1 MHIDTYIY
9 SDVDID
15 APVRVVIIFFSEF
28 CRSLVWLANPG
39 FHCYCS
45 LAIYILNKIHKFNVR
60 FSMQVFYKIFTMGK
74 LRSIQEIVL
83 RYFSF
88 MFIIH
93 I

>member
-9 SDVDID
+9 SDVHID
-15 APVRVVIIFFSEF
+15 APVRVVIIFFRILSF
-28 CRSLVWLANPG
+28 PRLACQSGLPLLLLPS
-39 FHCYCS
+39 Y
-45 LAIYILNKIHKFNVR
+45 IYLKKIHKFNVR

-74 LRSIQEIVL
+74 LRSIQGIVL